1 MAQQSNTTSKDAASP
16 NAQNHDGF
24 AAQTL
29 GMINVLWTSPE
40 RNKIIQL
47 IFALIGVIAGT
58 AYAQLQLN
66 AWNKPF
72 YNALANKNLT
82 VFIQQ
87 LGVFALLAS
96 ILLVFNV
103 LQMRLNQTSKVV
115 LRESL
120 VDDLISDWLAPR
132 RAFLL

>member
-1 MAQQSNTTSKDAASP
+1 MAQQSRTQSKTQLTQPPQIMMASP
-16 NAQNHDGF
+16 PEI
-24 AAQTL
+24 L

-72 YNALANKNLT
+72 YNALA
-82 VFIQQ
+82 Q
-87 LGVFALLAS
+87 
-96 ILLVFNV
+96 
-103 LQMRLNQTSKVV
+103 
-115 LRESL
+115 
-120 VDDLISDWLAPR
+120 
-132 RAFLL
+132 